1 LAVNLRQL
9 RESRKLTQDKVAELG
24 FVNQATVS
32 QLELGKIF
40 DPRHSTLKA
49 LADVYGVEVQDVV
62 DALNVSIQEAEGA

>member
-1 LAVNLRQL
+1 MNLREL

-32 QLELGKIF
+32 QLELGKIL

-49 LADVYGVEVQDVV
+49 LAEVYGVRLQDVV
-62 DALNVSIQEAEGA
+62 DALNISIREAEAA